1 MSENRPARTRVGQ
14 VHAADPDFPQSSIVY
29 SISSGGAGLQYPNV
43 FWINPKTGELQLV
56 TKADH
61 ETVPVYT
68 LRIRATNSEDTSLV
82 TVTVNILDENDE
94 KPVCIPNS
102 YVLAIPEDLKV
113 GTNIQNFK
121 LTCTD
126 LDSSPRSFRYS
137 IGPGNINGHFTFS
150 PDAGSNVTRLLLA
163 SRFDYA
169 GGLDKTR
176 DYRLLVYIT
185 DDNLLSGRKRAGAL
199 IETGTVTLSIKVIPQ
214 PTTMVTTTPWVRT
227 PHPQNHLPL

>member
-1 MSENRPARTRVGQ
+1 MAFQHP
-14 VHAADPDFPQSSIVY
+14 
-29 SISSGGAGLQYPNV
+29 
-43 FWINPKTGELQLV
+43 
-56 TKADH
+56 
-61 ETVPVYT
+61 
-68 LRIRATNSEDTSLV
+68 
-82 TVTVNILDENDE
+82 
-94 KPVCIPNS
+94 CIKS
-102 YVLAIPEDLKV
+102 HL
-113 GTNIQNFK
+113 
-121 LTCTD
+121 
-126 LDSSPRSFRYS
+126 
-137 IGPGNINGHFTFS
+137 GNINGHFTFS